1 MKLRFSVSPRALEEK
16 GTEIAA
22 LIEGEFSGS
31 HVFTDEQEGILYVVL
46 PDGMDYVAITQ
57 AVCRMLA
64 QKGIAAEPR
73 RFAPL
78 YPPVQM
84 EEKPRRRTVSLPVFI
99 TSLIA
104 VALVIGLLAVFL
116 SGTVAP
122 SLTGVGFDV
131 KESTLG
137 TGKQEGEDYAGKI
150 ALIDRI
156 FEQYSLYDTD
166 GELLLDE
173 MLRAYANATGDAY
186 AKYYTEEEY
195 NAMIADNNAKMV
207 GIGITA
213 TEDAEHH
220 DIRVISVLP
229 DSPAQK
235 AGLLPGDRIV
245 AIGNGEERV
254 WVTDIGYEVAIDR
267 LRGEAGTTAEFT
279 VVRDGA
285 ELPFAIVRA
294 VVTTLSVT
302 GKVSETNNLVGHVSI
317 SQFDMSTP
325 TQLKRVMSDLI
336 GRGCQKFVF
345 DVRNN
350 PGGDLKSIIAVLSY
364 FLNKDDVIVS
374 TVKKDGTTTYYKV
387 KEASY
392 TGDYAGCSVKAEE
405 IGMYRD
411 YEIAVLTNGRTASAA
426 ELFTAALKDY
436 KLAEVIGETT
446 YGKGVLQHI
455 YHLESWGYTG
465 AVKLTVG
472 YYCPPSGINYDGVG
486 IAPDKEVA
494 LAPEAAAI
502 HPTLLPEAQDTQLLA
517 AIEHLTK

>member
-1 MKLRFSVSPRALEEK
+1 MKLRFSVSPGDLAARGA
-16 GTEIAA
+16 EITA
-22 LIEGEFSGS
+22 LIEEELTGS
-31 HVFTDEQEGILYVVL
+31 AVFTDEQEGILYVVL
-46 PDGMDYVAITQ
+46 PEGMDYVAVTQ
-57 AVCRMLA
+57 GVCRMLA
-64 QKGIAAEPR
+64 RLGVAAEPR
-73 RFAPL
+73 RHPPL
-78 YPPVQM
+78 FPPIKM

-104 VALVIGLLAVFL
+104 VALVVGLLAVFL
-116 SGTVAP
+116 SGAVAP
-122 SLTGVGFDV
+122 SLTGIGLEV

-137 TGKQEGEDYAGKI
+137 TGKQDGEDYAEKI

-173 MLRAYANATGDAY
+173 MLRAYAAATGDAY

-245 AIGNGEERV
+245 AIGNGDERV
-254 WVTDIGYEVAIDR
+254 SVSDIGYEVAIDR
-267 LRGEAGTTAEFT
+267 LRGEEGTTAVVA
-279 VVRDGA
+279 VVRDGV
-285 ELPFAIVRA
+285 EYTFSMIRA

-302 GKVSETNNLVGHVSI
+302 GRVSEASDLVGYVSI
-317 SQFDMSTP
+317 TQFDMSTP
-325 TQLKRVMSDLI
+325 VQLKNVMSDLI
-336 GRGCQKFVF
+336 GRGCEKFVF

-350 PGGDLKSIIAVLSY
+350 PGGDLKSVIAVLSY
-364 FLNKDDVIVS
+364 FLNKDDVILS
-374 TVKKDGTTTYYKV
+374 TAKKDGSTTYYKV
-387 KEASY
+387 KEDSY
-392 TGDYAGCSVKAEE
+392 TGDYAGCSIKTEE

-411 YEIAVLTNGRTASAA
+411 YEVTVLTNGRTASAA
-426 ELFTAALKDY
+426 ELFTATLKEY
-436 KLAEVIGETT
+436 GLAEVIGETT

-472 YYCPPSGINYDGVG
+472 YYSPPSGINYDGVG

-502 HPTLLPEAQDTQLLA
+502 HPTLLPEAQDAQLLA